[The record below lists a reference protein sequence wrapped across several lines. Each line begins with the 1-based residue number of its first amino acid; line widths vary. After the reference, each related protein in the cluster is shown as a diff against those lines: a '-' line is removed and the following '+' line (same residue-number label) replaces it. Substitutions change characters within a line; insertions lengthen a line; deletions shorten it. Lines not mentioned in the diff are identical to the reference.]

1 MIGTLVLSAQGEQ
14 SFSATQLAQLSGAT
28 IVAVPGS
35 IDENEFTTLA
45 QQKLVVALTRRPQI
59 SITKKVLDELPL
71 LRALCVYSTGLEW
84 IDLDELK
91 ARGILCLS
99 LEDYCSSSV
108 AEHTIGMLLSLSR
121 RIVLS
126 DLKSTKIIPEH
137 ISLRGFEISN
147 KKVGIIGLGRIGKK
161 IAELIEPFGCSIYY
175 YDPLEFSAPY
185 QPTTKNELLKM
196 CDIVVLACPYSG
208 ICEIGQ
214 TELNLMSAES
224 VLLNPSRK
232 DLVDTPAI
240 LDALRTKKLKGYAVD
255 DVITQDTSKLEYGRL
270 LQTYHTA
277 WYSDEVLERGT
288 QMWVDNINLAQE
300 MVCNNE

>member
-1 MIGTLVLSAQGEQ
+1 MIGTLVLSARGEQ
-14 SFSATQLAQLSGAT
+14 SFTATQLAQLSGAS
-28 IVAVPGS
+28 IAAVPES
-35 IDENEFTTLA
+35 ISEDQFTTLA
-45 QQKLVVALTRRPQI
+45 QQKSVVALTRRPQI
-59 SITKKVLDELPL
+59 SITRKVLDKLPN

-84 IDLDELK
+84 IDLDEVK

-108 AEHTIGMLLSLSR
+108 AEHTVGMLLSLSR

-137 ISLRGFEISN
+137 ISLRGFEVAN

-161 IAELIEPFGCSIYY
+161 TAELLKPFGCSINYH
-175 YDPLEFSAPY
+175 DPLEISTPY
-185 QPTTKNELLKM
+185 QRVTKDELLKT

-208 ICEIGQ
+208 ICEIGR
-214 TELNLMSAES
+214 TEVNMMKTGS

-232 DLVDTPAI
+232 DLVDTPTI
-240 LDALRTKKLKGYAVD
+240 LDALRTKKVKGYAVD
-255 DVITQDTSKLEYGRL
+255 DVIAQDTSEIEYGRL

-288 QMWVDNINLAQE
+288 QMWVDNINSARE
-300 MVCNNE
+300 MVSSNE